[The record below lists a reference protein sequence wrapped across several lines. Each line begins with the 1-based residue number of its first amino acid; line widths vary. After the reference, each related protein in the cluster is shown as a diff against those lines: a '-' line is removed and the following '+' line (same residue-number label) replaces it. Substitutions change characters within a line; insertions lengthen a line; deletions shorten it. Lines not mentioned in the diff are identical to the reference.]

1 MATDE
6 STDQAADQATDE
18 GGGLM
23 RTVLLLLGLL
33 GAAGYVL
40 KRKREQE
47 LDEALWEEPRPL

>member
-1 MATDE
+1 MAKDE
-6 STDQAADQATDE
+6 STDD
-18 GGGLM
+18 GGGLL
-23 RTVLLLLGLL
+23 RAVALLLGLL